1 MMNPYLLCATY
12 LFDQNDDGLFMLMLR
27 TDDDILSKRIHQF
40 LTAKHCLAP
49 KNARSQAAY
58 FCLLIDYATHGYHQ
72 DLMHV
77 NASQLLS
84 LE

>member
-1 MMNPYLLCATY
+1 MMNSYLLCATY

-49 KNARSQAAY
+49 LNERSQTEY
-58 FCLLIDYATHGYHQ
+58 FCLLIDYITHGYHQ
-72 DLMHV
+72 GLIHLS
-77 NASQLLS
+77 ASQLQS